1 MKISKLVRLA
11 KSSGQAVLYD
21 TGGEQWLCVG
31 GAYYPLLGMP
41 ELDAD
46 TLPYALSLTAK
57 EREKIYIGREE
68 LPEGLDICDY
78 NTDDIQLKGQI
89 IEFEHCGNYIQAYD
103 VTETTGETKA
113 VLLDEKYLKPFDD
126 YKDWQLYY
134 RRTESLE
141 YVVGMDGLNIIGA
154 LLPYRLDKDKL
165 AEDLSRLAML
175 ISADE

>member
-1 MKISKLVRLA
+1 MKISKLARLA

-31 GAYYPLLGMP
+31 GACYPLLGMP
-41 ELDAD
+41 ALDAD
-46 TLPYALSLTAK
+46 TLPYALSLTEK
-57 EREKIYIGREE
+57 EREKIYIGRQE
-68 LPEGLDICDY
+68 LPEELDIYDY
-78 NTDDIQLKGQI
+78 NTNDIQLKGRI
-89 IEFEHCGNYIQAYD
+89 IEFEDCGNYIQAYD

-113 VLLDEKYLKPFDD
+113 VLLDGKYLKPFEE
-126 YKDWQLYY
+126 YKDRQLYY

-154 LLPYRLDKDKL
+154 LLPYRLDKEKL
-165 AEDLSRLAML
+165 AENLSRLAML